1 MKEVPKMLPLEAIA
15 VLGFLYVFFMVGTL
29 KALRERQAKHG
40 ETKIKPKASAAATR
54 LAPKSDQTIGLD
66 G

>member
-1 MKEVPKMLPLEAIA
+1 MLPLEAIA

-29 KALRERQAKHG
+29 KALWERQAKHR
-40 ETKIKPKASAAATR
+40 EVRSKPKGDTVAKR
-54 LAPKSDQTIGLD
+54 LATKSDQAIGLD

>member
-1 MKEVPKMLPLEAIA
+1 MLPLEAVV

-29 KALRERQAKHG
+29 KALWEKQAKHR
-40 ETKIKPKASAAATR
+40 EVSSKPKADTVAKR
-54 LAPKSDQTIGLD
+54 LATKSDQAIGLD